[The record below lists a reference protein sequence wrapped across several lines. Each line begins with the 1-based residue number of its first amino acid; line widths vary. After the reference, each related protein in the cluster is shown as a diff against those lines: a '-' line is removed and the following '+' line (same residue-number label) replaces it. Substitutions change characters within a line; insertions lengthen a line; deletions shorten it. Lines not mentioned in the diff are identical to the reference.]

1 MAFVFAFLI
10 YVTLRKNWKIYM
22 EKNILLDMKNTKVTE
37 NELNTT
43 KTRAVLIYLLRD
55 CKVHM
60 AK

>member
-10 YVTLRKNWKIYM
+10 YVTLQKNWKIYM
-22 EKNILLDMKNTKVTE
+22 EKNILLGMKNTKVTE

-43 KTRAVLIYLLRD
+43 KTSAVLIYLLRD

>member
-1 MAFVFAFLI
+1 
-10 YVTLRKNWKIYM
+10 M
-22 EKNILLDMKNTKVTE
+22 EKNILLDMRNTKVTE

-43 KTRAVLIYLLRD
+43 KTSAVLIYLLRD